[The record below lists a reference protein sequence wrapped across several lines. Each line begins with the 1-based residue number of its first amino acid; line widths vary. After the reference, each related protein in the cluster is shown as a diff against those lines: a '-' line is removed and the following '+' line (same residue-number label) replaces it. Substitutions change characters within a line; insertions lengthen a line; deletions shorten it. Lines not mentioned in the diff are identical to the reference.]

1 MDLESRPLRC
11 FVAVAEEHSF
21 TKAAERLHVT
31 QPTLSM
37 QIRELE
43 KHLGFDLFIRTTRRI
58 ELTREGSAFLGDAQR
73 MIGESERLKDA
84 IKNLR
89 LESARRLTIG
99 AAFYTIDI
107 PERVQLIERFMGA
120 HPEISLDIDN
130 RWQRELVEDVTRG
143 RLDLALI
150 IGVPIPRAD
159 YDAAAPAKRDNSEVL
174 YPDDLKQIVLR
185 REPVGLLVPVESP
198 LAKQRLVRPSDIRG
212 SKIAMLSPA
221 HGAQVYDPIAE
232 VLQDAGAELVVP
244 PEGNGIGVER
254 YGRQFRIPAVTL
266 GWFAEHNTGPA
277 DMVRLPVRGLTLAT
291 ALVLLGAAEGM
302 RPPAR
307 TFCNFATEK
316 RSAKRTARVI

>member
-1 MDLESRPLRC
+1 MDFESRPLRC

-37 QIRELE
+37 QVRELE
-43 KHLGFDLFIRTTRRI
+43 KHLGFNLFIRTTRRI
-58 ELTREGSAFLGDAQR
+58 ELTREGRAFLRDARR
-73 MIGESERLKDA
+73 MIEESERIKSA

-89 LESARRLTIG
+89 LESARRLSIG

-107 PERVQLIERFMGA
+107 PQRVQLIESFMAA

-130 RWQRELVEDVTRG
+130 RWQGELVDDLTRNK
-143 RLDLALI
+143 LDLALI
-150 IGVPIPRAD
+150 IGMPISRQDFDTVPT
-159 YDAAAPAKRDNSEVL
+159 KRDSSEVL
-174 YPDDLKQIVLR
+174 YPDDLRQVVLR

-198 LAKQRLVRPSDIRG
+198 LAAQGAIKPHDISG
-212 SKIAMLSPA
+212 MKIAMLSPA
-221 HGAQVYDPIAE
+221 HGAQFYDPIAE
-232 VLQDAGAELVVP
+232 FLQRAGAELVIP

-277 DMVRLPVRGLTLAT
+277 DMLRLPLKGLEMTT
-291 ALVLLGAAEGM
+291 ALVLLGAADGM
-302 RPPAR
+302 RAPAEM
-307 TFCNFATEK
+307 FFDFADEK
-316 RSAKRTARVI
+316 KATRNSARRPN

>member
-1 MDLESRPLRC
+1 MDFESRPLRC

-37 QIRELE
+37 QVRELE
-43 KHLGFDLFIRTTRRI
+43 KHLGFNLFIRTTRRI
-58 ELTREGSAFLGDAQR
+58 ELTREGRAFLSDARR
-73 MIGESERLKDA
+73 MIEESERIKSA

-89 LESARRLTIG
+89 LESARRLSIG

-107 PERVQLIERFMGA
+107 PQRVQLIESFMAA

-130 RWQRELVEDVTRG
+130 RWQGELVDDLTRNK
-143 RLDLALI
+143 LDLALI
-150 IGVPIPRAD
+150 IGMPISRQDFDAVPT
-159 YDAAAPAKRDNSEVL
+159 KRDSSEVL
-174 YPDDLKQIVLR
+174 YPDDLKQVVLR

-198 LAKQRLVRPSDIRG
+198 LATQGAIKPHDIAG
-212 SKIAMLSPA
+212 MKIAMLSPA
-221 HGAQVYDPIAE
+221 HGAQFYDPIAE
-232 VLQDAGAELVVP
+232 FLQRAGAELFIP

-277 DMVRLPVRGLTLAT
+277 DMVRLPLKGLEMTT

-302 RPPAR
+302 RAPAEM
-307 TFCNFATEK
+307 FFDFAGEK
-316 RSAKRTARVI
+316 KAARNGVRRSN